1 MCCCPEIIHNDL
13 NVNLQYE
20 KLNMLLRI

>member
-1 MCCCPEIIHNDL
+1 
-13 NVNLQYE
+13 LQHE